1 LVAAVFVGSGETH
14 SVTNVNPSPVGF
26 YRLLLQIGGTNIASR
41 LVRRSSRDEKR
52 VSLITPALDGAPSD
66 ARFAVE

>member
-41 LVRRSSRDEKR
+41 LVRRSSQDEKR
-52 VSLITPALDGAPSD
+52 VSLITPALVGAPSD